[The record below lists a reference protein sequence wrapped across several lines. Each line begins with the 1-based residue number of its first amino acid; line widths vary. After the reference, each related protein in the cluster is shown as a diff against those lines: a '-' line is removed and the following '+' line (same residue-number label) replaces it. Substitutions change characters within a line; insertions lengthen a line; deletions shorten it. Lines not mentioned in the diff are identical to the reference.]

1 MQVRNHHD
9 LWAGLM
15 FIAFGAIFM
24 ILSQQ
29 YQIGTAAKMGP
40 GYFPTILGG
49 LLALLGLAI
58 SLSAFA
64 KSNHE
69 AKVAPTGWRELILI
83 LLAVILFAATLPQL
97 GIVIA
102 LLVLVLVSSLASHEF
117 NLKDTILGAIFLI
130 VLTYVVFV
138 KGLELQFPL
147 WPKFLTA

>member
-1 MQVRNHHD
+1 MKVRNHHD

-15 FIAFGAIFM
+15 FIAFGGIFM

-40 GYFPTILGG
+40 GYFPLILGG

-58 SLSAFA
+58 SLSSFA

-69 AKVAPTGWRELILI
+69 AKVDPVGWRELGLI
-83 LLAVILFAATLPQL
+83 LFAVMLFAATLPQL

-102 LLVLVLVSSLASHEF
+102 LLVLILVSSLASHEF
-117 NLKDTILGAIFLI
+117 NLKDTLLGAVFLI
-130 VLTYVVFV
+130 VLTYIVFG

-147 WPKFLTA
+147 WPKFLSN

>member
-15 FIAFGAIFM
+15 FIAFGGIFM

-40 GYFPTILGG
+40 GYFPMILGG

-58 SLSAFA
+58 SLSAFS
-64 KSNHE
+64 KGNHE
-69 AKVAPTGWRELILI
+69 ARISPVGWRELGLI
-83 LLAVILFAATLPQL
+83 LFAVLLFAATLPQL

-102 LLVLVLVSSLASHEF
+102 LLVLILVSSLASHEF
-117 NLKDTILGAIFLI
+117 KLKDTLLGAVFLI
-130 VLTYVVFV
+130 VLTYIVFV

-147 WPKFLTA
+147 WPKFLSN

>member
-69 AKVAPTGWRELILI
+69 AKVAPTGWRDSM
-83 LLAVILFAATLPQL
+83 
-97 GIVIA
+97 G
-102 LLVLVLVSSLASHEF
+102 
-117 NLKDTILGAIFLI
+117 
-130 VLTYVVFV
+130 
-138 KGLELQFPL
+138 
-147 WPKFLTA
+147 